1 MGRSCACYLWEKTAP
16 VVSQPFSSLQR
27 SRAGQA
33 LPTWGGSWDWN
44 GFTHI
49 NILAFIFNI
58 GVPIVC
64 AVWHINKAEEL
75 NFSIHRA
82 WAKQGTQTFSM
93 MNFSFHS
100 ALAPQS
106 IRAPTVMRAP
116 VHLELFIWVT
126 RWYGLSIPA
135 KLVLICSRD
144 QMQKRLCI
152 PRQIL
157 SCHIH
162 TRYTH
167 RHLTTFCSQK
177 ILSFIMHIPSSTN
190 TTMTDVPWQ
199 LSSLSF
205 SPNVLLSNE
214 KQALGEKFAWKVI
227 TWEYVSIPGKHSGSV
242 SQQNCLQA

>member
-144 QMQKRLCI
+144 QMQK
-152 PRQIL
+152 
-157 SCHIH
+157 
-162 TRYTH
+162 
-167 RHLTTFCSQK
+167 
-177 ILSFIMHIPSSTN
+177 
-190 TTMTDVPWQ
+190 
-199 LSSLSF
+199 
-205 SPNVLLSNE
+205 
-214 KQALGEKFAWKVI
+214 
-227 TWEYVSIPGKHSGSV
+227 GSV
-242 SQQNCLQA
+242 SQDKSSLVTSIPDTLTGISQPSAARKYYPSLCIYLPVQTQQWLMCLDSSPLFPSPLMCCWAMRNRLSGKSLHEKW